1 MALALRNNRPVA
13 FKEYAMEQ
21 TKDSIAWLRDYI
33 TAIKNGRFHPFTAL
47 ERKTREATRNEAWG
61 PTGTLLNELADASFD
76 GAGCEIIY
84 ALTVLEFLI
93 KRGSDQCVENAQN
106 LKMRLEDL
114 QVFEYTSPDGR
125 DHGVNV
131 RHRALAI
138 SVLLKDT
145 ARLEQERAAFANK
158 RQVYKGFSREQ
169 LSNGAVQ
176 RTHSADSMEGP
187 YASANA
193 AHNRQQGSHE
203 QEASSRYN
211 SGYGAPTSAARNAGE
226 MKGVTME
233 ENKQQLAAL
242 KKLLDLPHNK
252 QCADCV
258 GGGGAAR
265 ASWASI
271 NTGVFICM
279 RCAGIHRGLGV
290 HVRSCTLDTW
300 LPQQVSFMAVTGNA
314 AANSY
319 WEAKLGPGQKPHYE
333 SSDLEAF
340 IRRKYCNK
348 EFAEGAWPPALPEQ
362 PASAATA
369 DGSPAGVARQKPG
382 ASASTATSPGAVPQL
397 ASDPSAGRL
406 EAGGFWGSLTPQE
419 SGVPVDQLL
428 DGPVIGSITPGRL
441 QSQRLPQSRQPIGVN
456 AESPALLIDLMDF
469 GAESTI
475 QLPTTPRRQSSN
487 APSVFDTASS
497 NVAAGNAAVT
507 IAGSSKGPAS
517 AAAAAPAPAANRQR
531 SSFPLLPPPPQALRP
546 QQPTTGSAAAP
557 PTRQP
562 QTFPSKDMA
571 VNTDMGGL
579 EELVMN
585 PDVMIPDPADPFSM
599 QHSYPQPHT
608 SDASTSGRSHQYDAQ
623 QHAVYPQPQMA
634 DASSS
639 SRQYGSQQPPIVS
652 NAGLNGVGGGDGAQP
667 ARQPSQP
674 IFFQG
679 QWFTPAPPGF
689 TPPPPQQHQY
699 GLTHQQQGMQQQGQ
713 GLQQQHVHAGYQ
725 HQQHPVYQ
733 SYQQPPQ
740 QQQQQQ
746 QQSFMQLPQSLT
758 MPSGQSGTPPR
769 VYSAP
774 TGQVRPSPGPTAGSA
789 GSQEQAWSPTSAY
802 QFESPTFR
810 NGAAHQLSP
819 GPSGRTWTP
828 AASDVTRLTVP
839 QAEPA
844 ASQQK
849 DSIAVLDDLLQ
860 HALEGLQVKA
870 QLDNGSLPRKAPKQT
885 AMKEQAGVLER
896 KGTVS
901 PPQVQVH
908 SDASSSFSLNR

>member
-21 TKDSIAWLRDYI
+21 TKDSIAWLRDYV

-84 ALTVLEFLI
+84 AVIEFRLGYPNMKWRNVYKALTVLEFLI

-106 LKMRLEDL
+106 LKVRLEDL
-114 QVFEYTSPDGR
+114 QAFEYTSPDGR

-138 SVLLKDT
+138 SALLKDT

-176 RTHSADSMEGP
+176 RTHSADFMEGR
-187 YASANA
+187 YSSASAL
-193 AHNRQQGSHE
+193 HSRQQGSHE
-203 QEASSRYN
+203 QKASSRYN
-211 SGYGAPTSAARNAGE
+211 SGYEASTSAASSARNAGE
-226 MKGVTME
+226 TKGVTME

-290 HVRSCTLDTW
+290 HVSKVRSCTLDTW

-333 SSDLEAF
+333 SSDLEPF

-348 EFAEGAWPPALPEQ
+348 EFAEGAWPPSLPDQ
-362 PASAATA
+362 QASATTA
-369 DGSPAGVARQKPG
+369 DSSPAGVTRQKPG

-397 ASDPSAGRL
+397 ASDSSAGRL

-419 SGVPVDQLL
+419 SGVPIDQLL

-441 QSQRLPQSRQPIGVN
+441 QSQRLLQSRQPISVN

-469 GAESTI
+469 GAESTF

-497 NVAAGNAAVT
+497 NVAAGNATVVNAAT
-507 IAGSSKGPAS
+507 SKGPAS
-517 AAAAAPAPAANRQR
+517 AAVPAPAVGRQR
-531 SSFPLLPPPPQALRP
+531 TSFPLLPPPPQVTRQLGP
-546 QQPTTGSAAAP
+546 QATQPTQVLAAAP
-557 PTRQP
+557 TPAPRP
-562 QTFPSKDMA
+562 QTSPSKDIA
-571 VNTDMGGL
+571 VNTDMDMGGL

-585 PDVMIPDPADPFSM
+585 PDVMIPNPADPFSM
-599 QHSYPQPHT
+599 QHRYPQPHM

-623 QHAVYPQPQMA
+623 QHAVYPQPQKA
-634 DASSS
+634 DASPSS
-639 SRQYGSQQPPIVS
+639 SQYGSQQQPSTLIVGSGS
-652 NAGLNGVGGGDGAQP
+652 NAGLNGVGG
-667 ARQPSQP
+667 R
-674 IFFQG
+674 
-679 QWFTPAPPGF
+679 
-689 TPPPPQQHQY
+689 
-699 GLTHQQQGMQQQGQ
+699 
-713 GLQQQHVHAGYQ
+713 
-725 HQQHPVYQ
+725 
-733 SYQQPPQ
+733 
-740 QQQQQQ
+740 
-746 QQSFMQLPQSLT
+746 
-758 MPSGQSGTPPR
+758 QSGAAPA

-774 TGQVRPSPGPTAGSA
+774 TGQVRPSLGPTAGNA

-819 GPSGRTWTP
+819 GPSGRTWSP

-839 QAEPA
+839 QAEPRPA
-844 ASQQK
+844 TSHQK

-870 QLDNGSLPRKAPKQT
+870 QLDTGSLPRKTPKQT
-885 AMKEQAGVLER
+885 AMKEQAGTLER
-896 KGTVS
+896 KGTAS

>member
-1 MALALRNNRPVA
+1 M
-13 FKEYAMEQ
+13 
-21 TKDSIAWLRDYI
+21 D
-33 TAIKNGRFHPFTAL
+33 
-47 ERKTREATRNEAWG
+47 
-61 PTGTLLNELADASFD
+61 
-76 GAGCEIIY
+76 
-84 ALTVLEFLI
+84 
-93 KRGSDQCVENAQN
+93 
-106 LKMRLEDL
+106 
-114 QVFEYTSPDGR
+114 
-125 DHGVNV
+125 
-131 RHRALAI
+131 
-138 SVLLKDT
+138 
-145 ARLEQERAAFANK
+145 
-158 RQVYKGFSREQ
+158 
-169 LSNGAVQ
+169 
-176 RTHSADSMEGP
+176 GP
-187 YASANA
+187 YSSAHAS
-193 AHNRQQGSHE
+193 HNRQQGSHE

-211 SGYGAPTSAARNAGE
+211 SGYGASTSAARNAGE

-242 KKLLDLPHNK
+242 KKMLDLPHNK
-252 QCADCV
+252 ECADCV

-290 HVRSCTLDTW
+290 HVSKVRSCTLDTW
-300 LPQQVSFMAVTGNA
+300 LPQQVSFMAATGNA

-333 SSDLEAF
+333 SSDLEPF

-348 EFAEGAWPPALPEQ
+348 EFAEGTWPPALPDQ
-362 PASAATA
+362 PAPATTA
-369 DGSPAGVARQKPG
+369 DDSPAGVARQKPG

-419 SGVPVDQLL
+419 SGVPIDQLL
-428 DGPVIGSITPGRL
+428 DGPVIGSITPG
-441 QSQRLPQSRQPIGVN
+441 
-456 AESPALLIDLMDF
+456 
-469 GAESTI
+469 
-475 QLPTTPRRQSSN
+475 SN
-487 APSVFDTASS
+487 KGRAS
-497 NVAAGNAAVT
+497 
-507 IAGSSKGPAS
+507 
-517 AAAAAPAPAANRQR
+517 AAAPAPAVNRQR
-531 SSFPLLPPPPQALRP
+531 SSFPLLPPPPQVTRQLGP
-546 QQPTTGSAAAP
+546 QAQKPTPVPAAAP
-557 PTRQP
+557 TPAPQP
-562 QTFPSKDMA
+562 QTSPSKDMA
-571 VNTDMGGL
+571 VNTDMDMGGL

-585 PDVMIPDPADPFSM
+585 PDVMIPNPADPFSM

-634 DASSS
+634 HASSS
-639 SRQYGSQQPPIVS
+639 GSQYGSQQQPRTPVVGTGS
-652 NAGLNGVGGGDGAQP
+652 NAGVNGISGGDVGQP
-667 ARQPSQP
+667 ARQPSLP

-699 GLTHQQQGMQQQGQ
+699 GLTHQQQQGMQQQGQ
-713 GLQQQHVHAGYQ
+713 GLQQQHLHAGYQ
-725 HQQHPVYQ
+725 QQHPGYQ

-746 QQSFMQLPQSLT
+746 QSFAQVPQILA
-758 MPSGQSGTPPR
+758 MPSGQSGTAPA

-774 TGQVRPSPGPTAGSA
+774 TGQVRPSPGLTAGSA

-819 GPSGRTWTP
+819 GPSGRTWSP
-828 AASDVTRLTVP
+828 AASDVTRLSVP

-844 ASQQK
+844 TSQQK

-870 QLDNGSLPRKAPKQT
+870 QLDTGSLPRMAPKQT

-896 KGTVS
+896 KGIRS